1 MLRPC
6 RSLKYGITNKR
17 RWICPLSGANV
28 IFDDRVC
35 QPILNPVVWSQQQWS
50 VSQQATYKNNRAAT
64 PQPFT
69 FRLFPFALNCIFA
82 DYRFAA
88 MKISYNWLKDFI
100 ETDKSPQEISTILTG
115 IGLEVESLEKV
126 QPVPGGLEGL
136 VVGYVK
142 ECVQHPNADRL
153 RVTKVDV
160 GTGEDLQIVC
170 GAHNVAVGQKVVVAT
185 VGTTV
190 HPTTGESF
198 KINKS
203 KIRGEVSEGMICAED
218 EIGLG
223 ADHAGI
229 MVLDADAAVGT
240 SAKDYFKLNDDYLYE
255 IGLTPN
261 RADATSHLG
270 TARDIAA
277 FLKISVNQADVSP
290 FKVDNTSGTI
300 KVIVGNE
307 QSSPRYSGVTISGVE
322 VKESPQWLKQRLGVI
337 GIRSINNIVDA
348 TNYVLHDLG
357 QPLHAFDADAI
368 KGNTVI
374 VKNCA
379 DGTIFKTLDGV
390 ERKLSSDDLMI
401 YNAEEPM
408 CIAGVFGGAASGVKA
423 TTKNIFLESAY
434 FNAISVRKTS
444 KRHGL
449 KTDASF
455 RFERGTDP
463 DMTVFALKR
472 AALLIKEIAGGL
484 ISSEISDHYPNPVAP
499 FEIEVT
505 YKNIDRLIGKA
516 IPHGEIKDILKAL
529 DIQIVGET
537 GEGLSLKVP
546 PYRVDITREVDIV
559 EEILRIYGYN
569 NIEIPN
575 QIRASLN
582 NSVRPEKDAVQNLI
596 SDLLSANGFNEIM
609 SNSLTKSAYSIN
621 LDKAVRILNPLSGE
635 LDVMRQTM
643 LYSGLEAIAYNQNRR
658 NADLKFYEF
667 GKVYAI
673 EQEKY
678 IETQRF
684 AIFLTGAQ
692 AAEQWNQK
700 PDEVSFY
707 NLKAIVDGIM
717 VKTNITGFAVEDA
730 TCKKLAYGLQ
740 YMLNGKQLVKFGAVA
755 AGSLKLADVEKEVFY
770 ADFNFELILK
780 SVRKNKIIHQEVSKF
795 PAVRRDLSM
804 LVDKNTS
811 FGDLKQIAQKTERK
825 LLQEVN
831 VFDVYQGDKLPE
843 GKKSYALSFILQ
855 DNEKTLTDKA
865 IDAIMQKIIYN
876 LGKEAGAE
884 IRK

>member
-1 MLRPC
+1 
-6 RSLKYGITNKR
+6 
-17 RWICPLSGANV
+17 
-28 IFDDRVC
+28 
-35 QPILNPVVWSQQQWS
+35 
-50 VSQQATYKNNRAAT
+50 
-64 PQPFT
+64 
-69 FRLFPFALNCIFA
+69 
-82 DYRFAA
+82 

-100 ETDKSPQEISTILTG
+100 ETDKSPEEISTILTG

-126 QPVPGGLEGL
+126 QPIPGGLEGL

-142 ECVQHPNADRL
+142 ECYQHPNADRL
-153 RVTKVDV
+153 RVTKVDA

-185 VGTTV
+185 VGTMV
-190 HPTTGESF
+190 NPTTGEPF

-229 MVLDADAAVGT
+229 MVLDADARVGML
-240 SAKDYFKLNDDYLYE
+240 AKDYFKLNDNYLYE

-277 FLKISVNQADVSP
+277 FLKIPVKKPDVSA
-290 FKVDNTSGTI
+290 FKVENTSRTI
-300 KVIVGNE
+300 KVVVENE
-307 QSSPRYSGVTISGVE
+307 QASPRYSGVTISGVE
-322 VKESPQWLKQRLGVI
+322 VKESPKWLKERLGII

-368 KGNTVI
+368 KGNVVI
-374 VKNCA
+374 VKNCPE
-379 DGTIFKTLDGV
+379 GTLFKTLDDV
-390 ERKLSSDDLMI
+390 ERKLSADDLMI
-401 YNAEEPM
+401 CNAEEPM

-423 TTKNIFLESAY
+423 TTKSIFLESAY
-434 FNAISVRKTS
+434 FNAVSVRKTS

-472 AALLIKEIAGGL
+472 AALLIKEVAGGA

-499 FEIEVT
+499 FAVEIS
-505 YKNIDRLIGKA
+505 YKHVDRLIGKA
-516 IPHGEIKDILKAL
+516 IPHGEIKDIIKAL
-529 DIQIVGET
+529 DIEVVGET

-569 NIEIPN
+569 NIEIPT

-582 NSVRPEKDAVQNLI
+582 TSVRPEKDTVQNML
-596 SDLLSANGFNEIM
+596 SDLLTANGFNEIM
-609 SNSLTKSAYSIN
+609 SNSLTKSAYSSN
-621 LDKAVRILNPLSGE
+621 PDKAVKILNPLSND

-643 LYSGLEAIAYNQNRR
+643 LFSGLEAVAYNQNRKK
-658 NADLKFYEF
+658 ADLKLYEF
-667 GKVYAI
+667 GKVYSV
-673 EQEKY
+673 EEEKY
-678 IETQRF
+678 NEAQRF
-684 AIFLTGAQ
+684 AIFISGANS
-692 AAEQWNQK
+692 AEQWNQK
-700 PDEVSFY
+700 ASPVSFY
-707 NLKAIVDGIM
+707 NLKAIVDGIIA
-717 VKTNITGFAVEDA
+717 KLNIADYAVEDS

-740 YMLNGKQLVKFGAVA
+740 YKLNSKQLVKFGAVA
-755 AGSLKLADVEKEVFY
+755 AQPLKLADMDKEVFY
-770 ADFNFELILK
+770 ADFDFDMILK
-780 SVRKNKIIHQEVSKF
+780 LARKNKIIYQDVSKF

-804 LVDKNTS
+804 LIDKNVS
-811 FGDLKQIAQKTERK
+811 FGHLKQIAQKTERK

-831 VFDVYQGDKLPE
+831 VFDVYEGDKLPE

-865 IDAIMQKIIYN
+865 IDAIMQKVAYN